1 MIRQSDAIR
10 ISSSAH
16 GTHGPPNLAG
26 GRRATRLAP
35 FGQTPRAMAE
45 KHELDA
51 IELRLIELLQE
62 DGRMS
67 TQTLAQRAGCAE
79 PTARRRLR
87 RLLSEGIVQIVGAV
101 DPFDVGFESP
111 VIINLKVDLKRIDEI
126 AEQLCNHEAIRFVG
140 AATGSADLIIE
151 VVAASN
157 HEVADFIMGYLS
169 KIDGIED
176 TDTSLILRIYKQTWR
191 WGVRRAS
198 TYRGARAARSRDG
211 REHRQA

>member
-1 MIRQSDAIR
+1 
-10 ISSSAH
+10 
-16 GTHGPPNLAG
+16 
-26 GRRATRLAP
+26 
-35 FGQTPRAMAE
+35 
-45 KHELDA
+45 
-51 IELRLIELLQE
+51 
-62 DGRMS
+62 MS
-67 TQTLAQRAGCAE
+67 TQDLARRAGCAE

-87 RLLSEGIVQIVGAV
+87 RLLSENIVQIVGAV

-111 VIINLKVDLKRIDEI
+111 VIINLKVDLERIDEI

-140 AATGSADLIIE
+140 AATGSADLIVE

-198 TYRGARAARSRDG
+198 TDRRRRVASGQDG
-211 REHRQA
+211 RKRERASG